1 MRISRFYVILLFLGL
16 GSCLVIRNI
25 NAEKERLALEE
36 REAEHAEEIAHRK
49 NLNAMIAKYDANY
62 QWYNLIERPKEGFQ
76 KPIMQADLENW
87 WINEKPVVFV
97 GRISDYKNEGLGRY
111 RVKIKPVLLSRD
123 VRSSLRARLDISAPK
138 GVIDSI
144 VAQHPA
150 VLSSYPR
157 SKAGAVVVVA
167 RINAIEPRW
176 EGAQDDAKEPLYGVG
191 EMIDV
196 YFVDGTILKNRKLD
210 IF

>member
-1 MRISRFYVILLFLGL
+1 MKISKFYVIVFCLGL
-16 GSCLVIRNI
+16 GSCLVARNI
-25 NAEKERLALEE
+25 NAEKERLAAEE
-36 REAEHAEEIAHRK
+36 RAADRVEEIAHQK
-49 NLNAMIAKYDANY
+49 NIKVMVSKYDANY

-138 GVIDSI
+138 PLIDNI

-176 EGAQDDAKEPLYGVG
+176 EGDQDDANEALYGVG

-196 YFVDGTILKNRKLD
+196 YFIEGTILKNRKLD